1 MFFDKIE
8 VIFMSK
14 DKYNDFNIYNITMEY
29 TVNKI
34 VDLKKYIISPIHN
47 NCQILRTDKFE

>member
-1 MFFDKIE
+1 
-8 VIFMSK
+8 MSK